1 MQAQFT
7 TEKLIEIYCQAD
19 DLCRSFETWLLANHP
34 ELYRPNKGSFSD
46 AEVLTVVICYH
57 LSGFKCFEYYY
68 RQMIL
73 IDLADWFPSAPSY
86 SYFLQLQ
93 PRVQAQAYFLQQQK
107 AAEAARTG
115 FYFVDSK
122 KLPVCDNRRIHAHK
136 VFDGFAGHGK
146 SSTGW
151 FYGFKIHLVINQLGE
166 IVAAETTPGNVADNN
181 PQLLTHLL
189 AGLKGKC
196 VGDKGYQTGLFQ
208 KYYEQGLHL
217 IVKPKKNMKSCALP
231 MVMKDKLLA
240 QKRGLIESV
249 NDLLMTLCDIDH
261 TRHRSPANAFVNLF
275 AGLIAYSFF
284 DNRPTLL
291 LEKLFANL

>member
-73 IDLADWFPSAPSY
+73 VDLADWFPSAPSY

-122 KLPVCDNRRIHAHK
+122 KLPVCSLGCPSA
-136 VFDGFAGHGK
+136 
-146 SSTGW
+146 
-151 FYGFKIHLVINQLGE
+151 VISVL
-166 IVAAETTPGNVADNN
+166 P
-181 PQLLTHLL
+181 PSLL
-189 AGLKGKC
+189 A
-196 VGDKGYQTGLFQ
+196 
-208 KYYEQGLHL
+208 
-217 IVKPKKNMKSCALP
+217 SW
-231 MVMKDKLLA
+231 LLA
-240 QKRGLIESV
+240 STYCFSASNCSLETPKAAV
-249 NDLLMTLCDIDH
+249 TLWISA
-261 TRHRSPANAFVNLF
+261 TSLSLNLP
-275 AGLIAYSFF
+275 S
-284 DNRPTLL
+284 
-291 LEKLFANL
+291 E